1 MTLLARLLAWFNAV
15 STLIGLAMLWF
26 RPSLVSPALE
36 GTSFEGQTLL
46 GGALLGI
53 VVGGFQWAAIG
64 VDKRAP
70 HWRWAAHLLAGA
82 VMLGW
87 IFGEALVLDSFV
99 LLHLLYGVTGAAQ
112 IIAPAVALGAL
123 KAQAPADPEG
133 PPAASA
139 TE

>member
-1 MTLLARLLAWFNAV
+1 MTLLARVLAWFNAL

-26 RPSLVSPALE
+26 RPSLVSPALD
-36 GTSFEGQTLL
+36 GTAFEGQTVL

-53 VVGGFQWAAIG
+53 VVGGFQWVAIG

-82 VMLGW
+82 VMIGW

-99 LLHLLYGVTGAAQ
+99 LLHLLYGVTGATQ
-112 IIAPAVALGAL
+112 IVATAVALGAL
-123 KAQAPADPEG
+123 KAQRPADRHG
-133 PPAASA
+133 PPAVSA